1 METLTIGTIN
11 CDVQVDN
18 MYEPWSSDRPNNHLF
33 KFKKEGTEI
42 YLRGLFSDG
51 AEKI

>member
-1 METLTIGTIN
+1 MLTIGKIN
-11 CDVQVDN
+11 CDAQIDN
-18 MYEPWSSDRPNNHLF
+18 MYEPWFSDRPNNDLF
-33 KFKKEGTEI
+33 KIKKDRTEI